1 MGYAHLAREERYYIY
16 QAVKSG
22 TSLRTIAHKI
32 GRNVSTV
39 SRELAR
45 NTGARG
51 YRYRQAE
58 KQSQKRQASKGK
70 KRICPETWAY
80 VEQCLRKDFS
90 PEQISGVLKRK
101 GFALSHEWI
110 YQYVMADKRRGGT
123 LHSHLRC
130 QRKRKRR
137 YGKPDKRGQIKGRIS
152 IDTRPT
158 IVAER
163 TRLGDWE
170 ADTVEGS
177 KGGPVLVTLA
187 ERKSRLF
194 LVGKALNK
202 SASEVQRVIERLLT
216 PIKDFVH
223 TVTYDNGKEFSYH
236 AEVSATLNAQGFFA
250 HPYHSWER
258 GLNENFNGLLRQYF
272 PKGASLASITQD
284 EIIAAMCRLNWR
296 PRKCLGFKTPYEAFC
311 EDANIQVLGVA
322 L

>member
-16 QAVKSG
+16 QALKSG
-22 TSLRTIAHKI
+22 TSLRTIAKKI
-32 GRNVSTV
+32 GRNVLTV

-58 KQSQKRQASKGK
+58 KRSQKRQASKGK
-70 KRICPETWAY
+70 TRIYPEIWAY
-80 VEQCLRKDFS
+80 VEQCLREDFS
-90 PEQISGVLKRK
+90 PEQISGILKRK

-110 YQYVMADKRRGGT
+110 YQYVLADKKREGT

-152 IDTRPT
+152 IDTRPP
-158 IVAER
+158 IVAAR

-194 LVGKALNK
+194 LVGKSPNK

-236 AEVSATLNAQGFFA
+236 AEISDTLNAQGI
-250 HPYHSWER
+250 R
-258 GLNENFNGLLRQYF
+258 
-272 PKGASLASITQD
+272 
-284 EIIAAMCRLNWR
+284 
-296 PRKCLGFKTPYEAFC
+296 YEKFRTF
-311 EDANIQVLGVA
+311 
-322 L
+322 